1 MLTQDL
7 FFRAAR
13 LNAVKESMLQ
23 QTGCLHYGRH
33 DIFKN
38 TKELAICWN
47 HLGQYIPL
55 KEFKKINA
63 DSSNNHVFQ
72 NVGQLLY
79 YYLNLIR

>member
-13 LNAVKESMLQ
+13 LNAVKGSILQ

-38 TKELAICWN
+38 KKELAICWN

-55 KEFKKINA
+55 KEFKNINA

-72 NVGQLLY
+72 NVDQLLSS
-79 YYLNLIR
+79 